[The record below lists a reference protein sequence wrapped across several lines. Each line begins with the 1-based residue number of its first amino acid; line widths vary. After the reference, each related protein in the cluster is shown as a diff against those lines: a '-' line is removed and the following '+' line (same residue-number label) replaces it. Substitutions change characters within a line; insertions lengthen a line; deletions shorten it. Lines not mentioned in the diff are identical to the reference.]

1 MSISVTSTNLNATA
15 QAKDKRDALTL
26 ALVLVV
32 ICLGN
37 LALVLASENSCTDG
51 RTYWPAFLGHR
62 SSKTHRRGPLSH
74 GGPFPFP
81 LPVMRRWR

>member
-1 MSISVTSTNLNATA
+1 MSISVTPANSKATA

-37 LALVLASENSCTDG
+37 YLALVLASGTVAQAVELTG
-51 RTYWPAFLGHR
+51 L
-62 SSKTHRRGPLSH
+62 
-74 GGPFPFP
+74 
-81 LPVMRRWR
+81 M

>member
-1 MSISVTSTNLNATA
+1 MSISVTPTNRKATA

-37 LALVLASENSCTDG
+37 LALVLASETFARAVELTG
-51 RTYWPAFLGHR
+51 QLF
-62 SSKTHRRGPLSH
+62 
-74 GGPFPFP
+74 
-81 LPVMRRWR
+81 

>member
-1 MSISVTSTNLNATA
+1 MSILVTPANSNATA

-37 LALVLASENSCTDG
+37 LALVLASGTFTQAVELTG
-51 RTYWPAFLGHR
+51 L
-62 SSKTHRRGPLSH
+62 
-74 GGPFPFP
+74 
-81 LPVMRRWR
+81 VM